1 MTGRG
6 PPAENVS
13 LVINYAS
20 FADIFFYIFALVADT
35 MQ

>member
-1 MTGRG
+1 
-6 PPAENVS
+6 VS

-35 MQ
+35 LQ